1 MIRQS
6 CSATL
11 IAVLAVL
18 LAMPAT
24 AASSTYYRWKDDQGN
39 LVMSDRPPADSSI
52 EFETVGP
59 DGSLRRPPAADEG
72 SAVST
77 PGAGSGTA
85 AAREE
90 GGAQAAT
97 PSSSPPPDPELCA
110 QARANLRTLESAA
123 RIRMQGEDGEM
134 RFLDDEEREAQR
146 QEALRA
152 IEAHCEP

>member
-1 MIRQS
+1 MIKQS
-6 CSATL
+6 FSATL
-11 IAVLAVL
+11 IAALAVL
-18 LAMPAT
+18 LALPAT

-59 DGSLRRPPAADEG
+59 DGSLRRAPAADGGGTASSRGAGG
-72 SAVST
+72 SAT
-77 PGAGSGTA
+77 PAREAGEAEA
-85 AAREE
+85 AA
-90 GGAQAAT
+90 

-110 QARANLRTLESAA
+110 KARANLRTLESAA
-123 RIRMQGEDGEM
+123 RIRMQGDDGEM

>member
-1 MIRQS
+1 MIKQS

-11 IAVLAVL
+11 IAALAVL
-18 LAMPAT
+18 LAMPVT

-59 DGSLRRPPAADEG
+59 DGSLRRPPAPDGDSTAG
-72 SAVST
+72 S
-77 PGAGSGTA
+77 PGAGGGMTPVREAGGAEA
-85 AAREE
+85 AA
-90 GGAQAAT
+90 
-97 PSSSPPPDPELCA
+97 PNSSPPPDPELCA
-110 QARANLRTLESAA
+110 KARANLQTLESAA
-123 RIRMQGEDGEM
+123 RIRMQGDDGEL